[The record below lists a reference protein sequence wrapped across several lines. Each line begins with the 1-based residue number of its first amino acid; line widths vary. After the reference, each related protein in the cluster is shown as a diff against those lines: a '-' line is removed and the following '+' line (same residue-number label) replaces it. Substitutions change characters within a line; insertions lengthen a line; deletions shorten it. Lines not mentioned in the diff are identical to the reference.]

1 MVSTV
6 TTNQTLQMTG
16 LMADNSSYIAMC
28 VRVYAGSYSKRKIN
42 PGQHQIKQLTV
53 KLCFNERKI
62 AIQIKSRHISR
73 NDKES

>member
-1 MVSTV
+1 
-6 TTNQTLQMTG
+6 MTG

-42 PGQHQIKQLTV
+42 HGQHQIKQLTV

-62 AIQIKSRHISR
+62 AIQIKSRHIS
-73 NDKES
+73 KK